1 MRRFRVWSDYWKR
14 YSFDAELYSDGS
26 LYAMFEDDDGVPH
39 HENTDLV
46 LEFDTGLKDKNGK
59 EIYEGDIVDE
69 DGDGDHL
76 FEVKWSEREGCYY
89 VGDMDFHGHINQ
101 TYARDV
107 EVIGNVH
114 EDGDL
119 LDDTVRRGGRMTEP
133 LIKGEK
139 IRKAVRAWA
148 EANNI
153 NSNHYY
159 ETDVSFDSV
168 EHCFT
173 WIDTSIQFNEIAGL
187 ENLEHGKKYTIT
199 ELCGEE
205 EE

>member
-1 MRRFRVWSDYWKR
+1 MTKKTY
-14 YSFDAELYSDGS
+14 
-26 LYAMFEDDDGVPH
+26 
-39 HENTDLV
+39 
-46 LEFDTGLKDKNGK
+46 
-59 EIYEGDIVDE
+59 
-69 DGDGDHL
+69 
-76 FEVKWSEREGCYY
+76 RE
-89 VGDMDFHGHINQ
+89 
-101 TYARDV
+101 
-107 EVIGNVH
+107 EP
-114 EDGDL
+114 
-119 LDDTVRRGGRMTEP
+119 TEP

-168 EHCFT
+168 EHCLT
-173 WIDTSIQFNEIAGL
+173 WIDTSIQFNEITGL
-187 ENLEHGKKYTIT
+187 ENLEHGKKYTIA